1 MLEDRNRFCNLTT
14 AIDLG
19 TEKVCDSVI
28 TWIEARQSEH
38 NTNPNSEAPSWV
50 KGGSP
55 ATYKTIALVWQ
66 AVPESLKSLA
76 DSVRDPTLQPG
87 RQDISNRDT
96 DGWAFGITNVTCE
109 DGHNSG
115 TGPTIK
121 FHAEVEAHRF
131 GGDISG
137 PQRENLTKGTF
148 VCLTLG
154 DS

>member
-1 MLEDRNRFCNLTT
+1 MIKWVD
-14 AIDLG
+14 
-19 TEKVCDSVI
+19 
-28 TWIEARQSEH
+28 ARQSKH

-50 KGGSP
+50 TGGP
-55 ATYKTIALVWQ
+55 LATYKTIALVRQ

-76 DSVRDPTLQPG
+76 DSVRDPTLQTG

-137 PQRENLTKGTF
+137 PQRENLTKGIF